1 MGYAKITGDSIV
13 LLDRFE
19 DGAQEYH
26 LSPPAY
32 DEDTQWLVGPLYSV
46 VNGAISVEYKVV
58 DKTES
63 EFADHLDRVKQDK
76 LSEIAAARYEAEIA
90 GIEKDGSL
98 IRTDRQTQAMIS
110 GAALKA
116 TRDEAYVCRWKTAD
130 GFVTLGAEDI
140 IDVADTIRDHVQSCF
155 DREAVL
161 SDQVGAATTLEAVRA
176 ITWTASSGE

>member
-1 MGYAKITGDSIV
+1 MGYAKVVDNSIV
-13 LLDRFE
+13 LLDKSE
-19 DGAQEYH
+19 EGAQEYH

-46 VNGAISVEYKVV
+46 ANGAVKVEYKVV
-58 DKTES
+58 DKTGPEL
-63 EFADHLDRVKQDK
+63 ADHLDRAKQDK
-76 LSEIAAARYEAEIA
+76 LAEIAEARYEAEIA

-110 GAALKA
+110 GAVLKA
-116 TRDEAYVCRWKTAD
+116 IRDEAYVCRWKTAD

-140 IDVADTIRDHVQSCF
+140 IDVADTIRDHVQGCF

-161 SDQVGAATTLEAVRA
+161 SDQVEVATTLEAVRA
-176 ITWTASSGE
+176 TTWESSGE

>member
-1 MGYAKITGDSIV
+1 MGYAKIAGDNIV
-13 LLDRFE
+13 LLDKFE

-32 DEDTQWLVGPLYSV
+32 DEDVQWLVGPLYSV
-46 VNGAISVEYKVV
+46 ANGAVKVEYKVV

-63 EFADHLDRVKQDK
+63 ELADHLDRVKQDK
-76 LSEIAAARYEAEIA
+76 LAEIAEARYEAEIA
-90 GIEKDGSL
+90 GVEKDGSL

-116 TRDEAYVCRWKTAD
+116 IRDDTYVCRWKTAN

-140 IDVADTIRDHVQSCF
+140 IAVADTIRDHVQSCF

-161 SDQVGAATTLEAVRA
+161 ADQVEAATTLEAVRA
-176 ITWTASSGE
+176 ITWESSGE